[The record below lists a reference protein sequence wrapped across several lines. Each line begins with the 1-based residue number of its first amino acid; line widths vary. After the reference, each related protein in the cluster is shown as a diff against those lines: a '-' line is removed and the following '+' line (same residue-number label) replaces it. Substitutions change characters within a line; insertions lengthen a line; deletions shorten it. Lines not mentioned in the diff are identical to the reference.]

1 MPDTLL
7 KSRKAQI
14 KMFETL
20 AVLVVFFFFLI
31 FGASFYFKIQE
42 NSLLREL
49 ERTSQLQA
57 IQIAQKSLTMPE
69 MDCSFA
75 GVQRENC
82 IDLQKVE
89 RFTDLLSV
97 NENAQIEYFK
107 TFKQSKITVTQVYP
121 PVAAEWVVYE
131 RPETEESRAIQIPS
145 LIYDSRNNIY
155 NFGYIEVRVYE

>member
-1 MPDTLL
+1 MSNTLL
-7 KSRKAQI
+7 NSRKAQI

-42 NSLLREL
+42 NSLLREI
-49 ERTSQLQA
+49 ERNEQLQA

-69 MDCSFA
+69 LDCSFA

-82 IDLQKVE
+82 VDLQKVE
-89 RFTDLLSV
+89 RFADLLSI

-107 TFKQSKITVTQVYP
+107 TFKQSKITITQVYP
-121 PVAAEWVVYE
+121 PGQELVIYS
-131 RPETEESRAIQIPS
+131 RPETEESRAIQIPM
-145 LIYDSRNNIY
+145 LILDSKNNVY
-155 NFGYIEVRVYE
+155 NFGYMEVRVYE